1 MRESGV
7 RCSLNCIGISITISM
22 SHVTEGAESLPP
34 STPLSERETKEISKT
49 KQHFGKT
56 TQRHQR
62 PLLVKIQ
69 EDSINCNKTPD
80 KLGVPYALM
89 SRGDTCS
96 PGSQQKSHCAEYLF
110 QQHRFYSSGNRG

>member
-1 MRESGV
+1 
-7 RCSLNCIGISITISM
+7 M

-34 STPLSERETKEISKT
+34 SIPLSERETKEISKT

-56 TQRHQR
+56 TQRDQS

-80 KLGVPYALM
+80 TLGVPYALM
-89 SRGDTCS
+89 SRGDHPAKPCS
-96 PGSQQKSHCAEYLF
+96 PGSQQKPHCAEYLF
-110 QQHRFYSSGNRG
+110 QQHRFYSCGNRG